1 MHWDDI
7 EEIAE
12 HLEDNYSDDYRTNM
26 AQTLL
31 KEMITSLE
39 DFEDQEVEVSKERLE
54 EILAEWKKIRGEMQ
68 ENE

>member
-12 HLEDNYSDDYRTNM
+12 HLEDNYSDDYRPNM